1 MKKTEP
7 IHHRHFPYQYP
18 TFGTDK
24 TPKPKSA
31 WECSVYYWWW
41 EYLKRSKDY
50 LECCQNGGKGKCA
63 KVYKDFGDIRTK
75 TFKRWWLDGNRG
87 AELFAELP
95 VEETVRVLKEGEKAL
110 NDDEYLTIS
119 FPKNFPIKM
128 LEKRFK
134 ELLEQNRKRGRGK
147 TLARES
153 NAKYRFNGQP
163 NIEGLRTALRVYD
176 FAQENPHLK
185 LWEIGNELPRFL
197 SAYKTNPNDPDFSG
211 NKNIL
216 GATVKRHL
224 TKVERRLKSV
234 ALGQFP

>member
-1 MKKTEP
+1 MNEP
-7 IHHRHFPYQYP
+7 INRQTRHFPYQHP
-18 TFGTDK
+18 TFGTK
-24 TPKPKSA
+24 NRPTSERSWKR
-31 WECSVYYWWW
+31 SVYYWWW

-50 LECCQNGGKGKCA
+50 LECCENGGRGKCA
-63 KVYKDFGDIRTK
+63 KIYNDFGDVRDK

-87 AELFAELP
+87 ADLFADLP
-95 VEETVRVLKEGEKAL
+95 VEETVRVLKKGEKAL
-110 NDDEYLTIS
+110 SDDEYLTIS
-119 FPKNFPIKM
+119 FPKKFPIKM

-134 ELLEQNRKRGRGK
+134 ELLKLNRKRGRGR
-147 TLARES
+147 TLARDS

-176 FAQENPHLK
+176 FAQENPQLK
-185 LWEIGNELPRFL
+185 LWEIGNQLPRFL
-197 SAYKTNPNDPDFSG
+197 AAYKTNPNDPNFSW

-224 TKVERRLKSV
+224 TNVERRLKSV